1 MTLQMN
7 SIINKLERFNNI
19 IVGLGSNLLGNM
31 ILFLTTMYITNHVTE
46 DVYGQFRLVFA
57 FVSILVIA
65 LMMGRDSSILYF
77 YQKEKN
83 DKVILEESLSGII
96 LVVIGC
102 GLLFLFDDLFIRY
115 VLSNKVS
122 IENYHLS
129 LLMLPLWAAYNL
141 LTPVVRVKGF
151 INSSFILS
159 NLLQRLLRF
168 PFLFLFIYA
177 GYNNFGGLAWS
188 MILSQGI
195 LLVILVVYLVRT
207 LIWHPPQMTSFFT
220 RFGYSF
226 SLGMN
231 AIMLSVAGKIDVLL
245 LGKLSTTSDVAIY
258 DIVTSLAIVTLFPY
272 IALTK
277 SFEPKLYGYFDN
289 DKIQLPYRNNISLS
303 FALSVFAGLFFILF
317 GHEILSLFGD
327 AYARGTIALMLLA
340 AIYTAVSCW
349 GAVSEWMTMNGYAK
363 YNFIILMSCGLIN
376 ISLCYIFIPMWGLI
390 GATVALGISLI
401 SSKVAAFVFIQA
413 KYSAMKLVANIQ
425 QAVIFIITITIAG
438 YFSNNGYMLKVIIY
452 ILLII
457 VICASQKAIRMKIVG
472 ILNRG
477 VK

>member
-1 MTLQMN
+1 MN
-7 SIINKLERFNNI
+7 SIINRLERFNNV
-19 IVGLGSNLLGNM
+19 IVGLGSNLIGNM
-31 ILFLTTMYITNHVTE
+31 ILFLTTMYITNNVTE

-83 DKVILEESLSGII
+83 DKVILEESFSGII

-102 GLLFLFDDLFIRY
+102 GLLYIFDVFFIKY

-122 IENYHLS
+122 VENYHLS

-159 NLLQRLLRF
+159 NLLQRFLRF

-177 GYNNFGGLAWS
+177 GYNNFRGLAWS

-195 LLVILVVYLVRT
+195 LLVILVMYLMRT
-207 LIWHPPQMTSFFT
+207 LTWHSPQMTSFFT

-289 DKIQLPYRNNISLS
+289 AKIQLPYRNNISLS
-303 FALSVFAGLFFILF
+303 FTLSVFAGLFFILF
-317 GHEILSLFGD
+317 GHEILSVFGN
-327 AYARGTIALMLLA
+327 AYARGTVALMLLA

-363 YNFIILMSCGLIN
+363 YNFIILMSCGVIN
-376 ISLCYIFIPMWGLI
+376 ISLCYILIPLWGLI
-390 GATVALGISLI
+390 GATIALGISLI
-401 SSKVAAFVFIQA
+401 SSKLAAFVFIQA
-413 KYSAMKLVANIQ
+413 KHSAIKLVANIQ
-425 QAVIFIITITIAG
+425 QIIIFIITTAAAG
-438 YFSNNGYMLKVIIY
+438 YYSDSNFTLKVIVY
-452 ILLII
+452 ILLM
-457 VICASQKAIRMKIVG
+457 VAICISQKTIRIKISG